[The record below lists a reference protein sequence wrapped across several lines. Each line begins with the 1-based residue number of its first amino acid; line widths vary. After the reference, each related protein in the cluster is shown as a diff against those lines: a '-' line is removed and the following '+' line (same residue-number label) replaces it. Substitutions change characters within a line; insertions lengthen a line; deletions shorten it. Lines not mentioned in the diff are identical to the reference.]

1 MQKPHEVT
9 IIVNTRPKVVEK
21 DDYSFEEI
29 LALAFDPV
37 PSGDQVE
44 FTVAYRRGHGNER
57 EGTLTAGE
65 TVKIKNG
72 MIFDVSATDKS

>member
-1 MQKPHEVT
+1 MQKPREVT

-21 DDYSFEEI
+21 DDYSFGEI

-44 FTVAYRRGHGNER
+44 FTVAYRRGNGNER